1 MEIKRKI
8 YNKMLKWKEESNGSK
23 ALFLEGA
30 RRIGKSTIAQKFA
43 QNEYESFVLIDF
55 NNVTKKIKDNFDNL
69 NNLDLFYQTISL
81 EYNIKLYQRKSVII
95 FDEIQK
101 FPRARE
107 AIKYLV
113 QDGRYDFIETGS
125 LISIKENVENITIPS
140 EERKLKMFPI
150 DFEEFLIAKNEELLL
165 EYIKQCYKDKIQ
177 LEQNLHSKA
186 MHIFREYMLVG
197 GMPQS
202 VVAYLKNGLDF
213 EKSDIE
219 KRDILELYRN
229 DIKKAAKKYNS
240 KVSALFENIPAY
252 LSTHEKKIVLSE
264 IDKNATFDKYDEPLF
279 WLDDSMICNLSYK
292 CNDPCVGF
300 ALNKNESSVK
310 CFMGDTGLLV
320 SLAFSEN
327 EISTQQLYKSIMN
340 GKISLNEGMLYEN
353 LIAQMLVSQGRKLY
367 FYTHYNSE
375 KHRNDIEI
383 DFLLSNESKTNFKI
397 FPIEVKSSKNYTTTS
412 LTRFTEK
419 FGKKIEKQIIIH
431 PKQFEIENDII
442 KIPPYMII
450 CFS

>member
-186 MHIFREYMLVG
+186 MH
-197 GMPQS
+197 
-202 VVAYLKNGLDF
+202 
-213 EKSDIE
+213 
-219 KRDILELYRN
+219 
-229 DIKKAAKKYNS
+229 
-240 KVSALFENIPAY
+240 
-252 LSTHEKKIVLSE
+252 
-264 IDKNATFDKYDEPLF
+264 
-279 WLDDSMICNLSYK
+279 
-292 CNDPCVGF
+292 
-300 ALNKNESSVK
+300 
-310 CFMGDTGLLV
+310 
-320 SLAFSEN
+320 
-327 EISTQQLYKSIMN
+327 
-340 GKISLNEGMLYEN
+340 
-353 LIAQMLVSQGRKLY
+353 
-367 FYTHYNSE
+367 
-375 KHRNDIEI
+375 
-383 DFLLSNESKTNFKI
+383 
-397 FPIEVKSSKNYTTTS
+397 
-412 LTRFTEK
+412 
-419 FGKKIEKQIIIH
+419 
-431 PKQFEIENDII
+431 
-442 KIPPYMII
+442 
-450 CFS
+450 